1 MALNSRYLINVCPSN
16 NPCAG
21 ISYPHSLIFGSCI
34 NTAVCP
40 ISLLQATARIV
51 INTWQNL
58 ASMVELC
65 HAGFWGKICQH
76 WNKVALLGREV
87 LAVILVCLLSLF
99 REHRGTNSFIKV
111 QTHLDYLSYW
121 SSFAKSIS
129 MGVESPRGLSIHRL
143 RLELP

>member
-40 ISLLQATARIV
+40 I
-51 INTWQNL
+51 WQNL

-65 HAGFWGKICQH
+65 HAGFSGKICQR

-87 LAVILVCLLSLF
+87 LAVILFSLF
-99 REHRGTNSFIKV
+99 
-111 QTHLDYLSYW
+111 
-121 SSFAKSIS
+121 
-129 MGVESPRGLSIHRL
+129 VESIPWAPRNKQFHKSADTFGLSVVLILFCQIYLDGGWISARPLGTSTEIRITIEIYIIL
-143 RLELP
+143 RNLD